1 MRIIPIIFI
10 ATFDSDFEQTAKSLN
25 NMAEERKLLH
35 QQVNNLQLHLEV
47 RKDLLSLFS
56 NIQRLSVCKKLCV
69 CFLFSAFYCIPTKV
83 CKNV

>member
-47 RKDLLSLFS
+47 RKDSLSLFS
-56 NIQRLSVCKKLCV
+56 NIQRLRECMQESVCV
-69 CFLFSAFYCIPTKV
+69 FSVQCIPTKV